1 MSVNQ
6 EVRDASDRF
15 YAGLSGLIN
24 GDAEAILG
32 SITQGNQVSMLH
44 PLGGQVVGAEQ
55 VRRNLQDVA
64 MAVSNGKAS
73 AEDLVV
79 VPLSEDLAY
88 TVGIERAQGT
98 IGATT
103 VQFGARA
110 TNIYRRENGDW
121 KLIHHHVDLVP
132 EAAAALRKLMAG
144 SAA

>member
-15 YAGLSGLIN
+15 YAGLSNLIN
-24 GDAEAILG
+24 GDAETILG
-32 SITQGNQVSMLH
+32 SVTQGNQVSMLH

-79 VPLSEDLAY
+79 VPLSDDVAY

-103 VQFGARA
+103 LQFAARA
-110 TNIYRRENGDW
+110 T
-121 KLIHHHVDLVP
+121 
-132 EAAAALRKLMAG
+132 
-144 SAA
+144 